1 MAIHTTYSNAR
12 ANLAKLWNQVTV
24 NNEVVVITRRGA
36 ESVALIS
43 ASELSGLIETAHL
56 FRSPK
61 NAERLLQAL
70 GRAKARTVLPI
81 TPEGLYKEI
90 GIDKES

>member
-56 FRSPK
+56 LRSSK

-81 TPEGLYKEI
+81 APEDLYKEI